1 MKAEPLYPPVF
12 PAPRGPYSPA
22 VRVGDLIFTSG
33 LLPVLPEQ
41 DKRVSNDIREQ
52 SLVVLKNL
60 RDLLEWAGSS
70 LDRVVKVTVYL
81 SYLGDL
87 PAFNEVYEEFF
98 RPPQPARSALQAVI
112 PAGYLVEVDAV
123 AVIKDQRL

>member
-1 MKAEPLYPPVF
+1 MEAETVNPPHF

-22 VRVGDLIFTSG
+22 VRAGGFVFTSG
-33 LLPVLPEQ
+33 LLPILPGEE
-41 DKRVSNDIREQ
+41 KRVSDDIREQ
-52 SLVVLKNL
+52 ALVVLKNL
-60 RDLLEWAGSS
+60 RNLLEEAGSS

-98 RPPQPARSALQAVI
+98 RPPQPARSAVQAVI
-112 PAGYLVEVDAV
+112 PAGYLVELDAV
-123 AVIKDQRL
+123 AALKV